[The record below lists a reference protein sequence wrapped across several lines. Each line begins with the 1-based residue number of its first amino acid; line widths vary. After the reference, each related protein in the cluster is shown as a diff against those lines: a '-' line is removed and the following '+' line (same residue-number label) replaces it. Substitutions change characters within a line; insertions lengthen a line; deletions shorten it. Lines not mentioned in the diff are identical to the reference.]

1 MPNKPK
7 GVIDDLFKTAGRKA
21 VNEVRNLVR
30 HSIAAERAV
39 VKRSKVATNS
49 AKASQKY
56 VDAELEKATA
66 KTLRPITSK
75 RTPKV
80 VTKNRLSAAETRVKN
95 SLRSQHNRTQT
106 SSKFAKAE
114 ERHNKLRSQA
124 RAHFPSEAAF
134 NRAMREEKHSMRTGI
149 PVPAT
154 PTKKIVKKTATAKAK
169 PKPKPKGK

>member
-1 MPNKPK
+1 MPSKPK
-7 GVIDDLFKTAGRKA
+7 GIIDDLFKAAGHKA

-39 VKRSKVATNS
+39 AKRGNVAQKS
-49 AKASQKY
+49 ANAAQKY
-56 VDAELEKATA
+56 VDTELEKATA

-75 RTPKV
+75 RVPKAV
-80 VTKNRLSAAETRVKN
+80 KKNRLSAAETRVKN

-106 SSKFAKAE
+106 SSKFAKAQ
-114 ERHNKLRSQA
+114 ERHVKLRSQA

-134 NRAMREEKHSMRTGI
+134 ARAMREEKHSMRTGI

-154 PTKKIVKKTATAKAK
+154 PAKKVVKKTATAKAK